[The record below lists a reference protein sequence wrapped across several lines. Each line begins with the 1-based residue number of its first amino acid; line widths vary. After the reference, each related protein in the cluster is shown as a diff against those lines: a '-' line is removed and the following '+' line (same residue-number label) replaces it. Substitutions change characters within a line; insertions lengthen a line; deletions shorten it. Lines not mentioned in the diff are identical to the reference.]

1 MFLAVSFS
9 ELLPAIIL
17 LLAFAIVGSVLILA
31 LRRKLKEPT
40 SATIAFTLGDLRKL
54 RDQGDISAEEYD
66 RAKDSIIQSVK
77 KTTPDS
83 QSKPL

>member
-40 SATIAFTLGDLRKL
+40 SSTIAFTLGDLRKL

>member
-17 LLAFAIVGSVLILA
+17 LLAFAIVGSVLILT

-40 SATIAFTLGDLRKL
+40 STTIAFTLGDLRKL

-66 RAKDSIIQSVK
+66 RAKDSIIQSVN